1 MRKQKMM
8 ALNNFTTMLKDKRNN
23 MAMAMLMKKRVF
35 LCRLG
40 EMGE

>member
-8 ALNNFTTMLKDKRNN
+8 ALNNFTTMLKYKRNN
-23 MAMAMLMKKRVF
+23 MAMLIKKRVF